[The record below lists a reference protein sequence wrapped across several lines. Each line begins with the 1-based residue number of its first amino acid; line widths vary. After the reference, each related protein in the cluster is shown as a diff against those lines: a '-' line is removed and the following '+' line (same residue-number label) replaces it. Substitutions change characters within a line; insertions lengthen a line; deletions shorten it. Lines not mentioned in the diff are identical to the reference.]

1 MNNVKKTNDKTFEEL
16 FLTCNLK
23 SIINTIALTQPEML
37 EELFKEKLLKAV
49 MKTTQQELF
58 YNIKKLCDLIS
69 KEDETT
75 SITQRTHNEELIKL
89 VKSEINGSLKI
100 YESLLNALK
109 EAYIKDKNQE
119 ALDSV
124 SAKIFELETIMKELN
139 SLGINLNT
147 INQFNQTK
155 K

>member
-58 YNIKKLCDLIS
+58 YNIKKI
-69 KEDETT
+69 
-75 SITQRTHNEELIKL
+75 I
-89 VKSEINGSLKI
+89 
-100 YESLLNALK
+100 
-109 EAYIKDKNQE
+109 
-119 ALDSV
+119 
-124 SAKIFELETIMKELN
+124 
-139 SLGINLNT
+139 
-147 INQFNQTK
+147 
-155 K
+155 

>member
-1 MNNVKKTNDKTFEEL
+1 M
-16 FLTCNLK
+16 
-23 SIINTIALTQPEML
+23 
-37 EELFKEKLLKAV
+37 
-49 MKTTQQELF
+49 
-58 YNIKKLCDLIS
+58 IS

-75 SITQRTHNEELIKL
+75 SITQKTHNEELIKL

-109 EAYIKDKNQE
+109 KAYIKDKNQE

-124 SAKIFELETIMKELN
+124 SAKIFELETIKKELY
-139 SLGINLNT
+139 SLGINSNT

>member
-1 MNNVKKTNDKTFEEL
+1 MSNLKTNDKTIEEL

-23 SIINTIALTQPEML
+23 SIINNIALTQPEML
-37 EELFKEKLLKAV
+37 KELFKEKLLKSVA
-49 MKTTQQELF
+49 KKAQQELF
-58 YNIKKLCDLIS
+58 YNIKKLYNLIS

-75 SITQRTHNEELIKL
+75 SITQKIHNEELIKL

-100 YESLLNALK
+100 YKSLLNALK
-109 EAYIKDKNQE
+109 EGYIKDKNQE
-119 ALDSV
+119 ALDTV
-124 SAKIFELETIMKELN
+124 STKIIELDSIMKELN

>member
-58 YNIKKLCDLIS
+58 YNIKKLYDLIS

-100 YESLLNALK
+100 YESLLNELK

>member
-1 MNNVKKTNDKTFEEL
+1 MGNIKTGRVRIYKFNSFK
-16 FLTCNLK
+16 
-23 SIINTIALTQPEML
+23 ALTDAENEIYNL
-37 EELFKEKLLKAV
+37 RTTNTYTKL
-49 MKTTQQELF
+49 
-58 YNIKKLCDLIS
+58 
-69 KEDETT
+69 
-75 SITQRTHNEELIKL
+75 ELIKD
-89 VKSEINGSLKI
+89 
-100 YESLLNALK
+100 LK

>member
-1 MNNVKKTNDKTFEEL
+1 MNKNQFSRILANKLDL
-16 FLTCNLK
+16 
-23 SIINTIALTQPEML
+23 L
-37 EELFKEKLLKAV
+37 EES
-49 MKTTQQELF
+49 
-58 YNIKKLCDLIS
+58 NI
-69 KEDETT
+69 T
-75 SITQRTHNEELIKL
+75 ELIEKG
-89 VKSEINGSLKI
+89 N
-100 YESLLNALK
+100 YK
-109 EAYIKDKNQE
+109 EANYILSQLEYKTLSSYIKDKNQE

>member
-49 MKTTQQELF
+49 MRTTQQELF
-58 YNIKKLCDLIS
+58 YNIKKLYDLIS

-75 SITQRTHNEELIKL
+75 SITQRTHNEEVTKL
-89 VKSEINGSLKI
+89 LKREINSTLKI

>member
-1 MNNVKKTNDKTFEEL
+1 MNNVKKTNDKTIEEL

-58 YNIKKLCDLIS
+58 YNIKKLYDLIS

-75 SITQRTHNEELIKL
+75 SITQRTHNEEVTKL
-89 VKSEINGSLKI
+89 LKREINSTLKI

>member
-58 YNIKKLCDLIS
+58 YNIKKLYDLIS

-75 SITQRTHNEELIKL
+75 SITQRTHNEEVTKL
-89 VKSEINGSLKI
+89 LKREINSTLKI

>member
-37 EELFKEKLLKAV
+37 EELFKEKLVKAV

-58 YNIKKLCDLIS
+58 YNIKKLYDLIS

>member
-1 MNNVKKTNDKTFEEL
+1 MSNLKTNDKTIEEI

-23 SIINTIALTQPEML
+23 SIINNIALTQPEML
-37 EELFKEKLLKAV
+37 KELFKEKLLKAV
-49 MKTTQQELF
+49 AKKAQQELF
-58 YNIKKLCDLIS
+58 SNIKKLYNLIS

-75 SITQRTHNEELIKL
+75 SITQKTHNEELIKL

-100 YESLLNALK
+100 YESLLNTLK
-109 EAYIKDKNQE
+109 ESYIEDKNQE
-119 ALDSV
+119 ALDEV
-124 SAKIFELETIMKELN
+124 STKIIELDSIKKELY
-139 SLGINLNT
+139 SLGINSNT

>member
-58 YNIKKLCDLIS
+58 YNIKKLYDLIS